1 MVNPPWADNS
11 IQYGGYGIVVITPL
25 CGSGNTGSIPVSRPK
40 KYMKI
45 WKWLIY
51 ITNNEDVSRHEQV
64 FDVAFFI
71 INTIALVLGIY
82 FFIYYQEPQWIAVL
96 VIEYT
101 WALDNMRH
109 NRP

>member
-1 MVNPPWADNS
+1 
-11 IQYGGYGIVVITPL
+11 
-25 CGSGNTGSIPVSRPK
+25 
-40 KYMKI
+40 MKI
-45 WKWLIY
+45 WRWLLY
-51 ITNNEDVSRHEQV
+51 ITNNEERSRHEEL

-71 INTIALVLGIY
+71 INTAAVIFGTIMLIVYG
-82 FFIYYQEPQWIAVL
+82 EPQWIPVL

>member
-1 MVNPPWADNS
+1 M
-11 IQYGGYGIVVITPL
+11 IL
-25 CGSGNTGSIPVSRPK
+25 R
-40 KYMKI
+40 
-45 WKWLIY
+45 KWFLY
-51 ITNNEDVSRHEQV
+51 ITNNEEVSRHEQG

-71 INTIALVLGIY
+71 INTVALAFGIVM
-82 FFIYYQEPQWIAVL
+82 FIIYHEAQWIPVL

>member
-1 MVNPPWADNS
+1 
-11 IQYGGYGIVVITPL
+11 
-25 CGSGNTGSIPVSRPK
+25 
-40 KYMKI
+40 MKL
-45 WKWLIY
+45 KDLFLY
-51 ITNNEDVSRHEQV
+51 ITNNEQKSRHEEV

-71 INTIALVLGIY
+71 INTVALIFGMVM
-82 FFIYYQEPQWIAVL
+82 FISYGEAQWISVL

>member
-1 MVNPPWADNS
+1 
-11 IQYGGYGIVVITPL
+11 
-25 CGSGNTGSIPVSRPK
+25 
-40 KYMKI
+40 MKI
-45 WKWLIY
+45 WKWFLY
-51 ITNNEDVSRHEQV
+51 ITNNEEKSRHEEL

-71 INTIALVLGIY
+71 INTAAVVFGSVM
-82 FFIYYQEPQWIAVL
+82 FIVYDEPQWIPVL